1 MLVGDAARGVRE
13 VDDIVAKHVIVDTA
27 SYLWW
32 QASEEQR
39 VWLRVGRD
47 GVLG

>member
-1 MLVGDAARGVRE
+1 MLVGDAAKGVRE
-13 VDDIVAKHVIVDTA
+13 VDDVVAKQVSVDTA
-27 SYLWW
+27 SKLWW